1 MISFRTMHG
10 GFYQTAPYKA
20 GSRTGDEMSIGQRIN
35 VRIRKIDMGLRQM
48 DLELVSTTAEK

>member
-1 MISFRTMHG
+1 MHG